1 MLSNFLSLSALAS
14 LIAAVS
20 GQFCPEAS
28 RFGIVSVSPTT
39 VSPGQTYTITTNL
52 TCAVQLGDTPTYLD
66 YYIEGTST
74 HTLPGPMLI
83 ARRTYNQSTS
93 PPIDK
98 FTAVLPHWYYY
109 VDAQYSLRMD
119 NSYSR
124 LGPTGEVVISVGGLY
139 TGINITGF

>member
-1 MLSNFLSLSALAS
+1 MLFKFLSLSALAS

-20 GQFCPEAS
+20 AQFCPEAS

-39 VSPGQTYTITTNL
+39 VSPGQTYTITANL

-74 HTLPGPMLI
+74 HALPGPMLV
-83 ARRTYNQSTS
+83 ARRTYNHSAS

-98 FTAVLPHWYYY
+98 FTAVLPNWYYY
-109 VDAQYSLRMD
+109 TDALYSLMMW
-119 NSYSR
+119 NSFAR
-124 LGPTGEVVISVGGLY
+124 PGPTGESVISVGGIG
-139 TGINITGF
+139 TGITITGF